1 MHEIKFISKI
11 EMHLSTLRSN
21 KEIVSGSH
29 IQARKIQKAFSRLC
43 FKCRETDYLKFKSFI
58 IGK

>member
-11 EMHLSTLRSN
+11 KLHLSTLRSN

-29 IQARKIQKAFSRLC
+29 IQGPGKYRKILVDFALNLEKQ
-43 FKCRETDYLKFKSFI
+43 I
-58 IGK
+58 I